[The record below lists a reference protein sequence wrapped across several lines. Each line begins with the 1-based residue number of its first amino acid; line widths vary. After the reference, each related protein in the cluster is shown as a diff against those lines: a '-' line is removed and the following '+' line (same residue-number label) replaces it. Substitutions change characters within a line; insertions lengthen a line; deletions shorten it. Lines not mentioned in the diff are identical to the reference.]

1 MEPASTLKEAAR
13 ILQPGGLFMVYDYD
27 TIPLCNRRAETAYQ
41 VLLAYIR
48 RMEDTHPAVRGTFRR
63 WDKDGHLSRIRDSGW
78 FPFSREL
85 VFAHTEDGSA
95 DRLLALALSQGG
107 VQALIRTAPQ
117 AVLPQLE
124 AFEKAV
130 RAALGDRPCP
140 MTFSYRLRLGIR
152 PDTAA
157 AT

>member
-1 MEPASTLKEAAR
+1 
-13 ILQPGGLFMVYDYD
+13 
-27 TIPLCNRRAETAYQ
+27 
-41 VLLAYIR
+41 
-48 RMEDTHPAVRGTFRR
+48 MEDTHPAVRGTFRR

-130 RAALGDRPCP
+130 PGRSGRSALPHDLQLPAAPGDPPGHGSRHIKSPL
-140 MTFSYRLRLGIR
+140 SYRLWKEARAAGDCLWGGLFSVR
-152 PDTAA
+152 KKPSGTAA
-157 AT
+157 NKKAA

>member
-1 MEPASTLKEAAR
+1 
-13 ILQPGGLFMVYDYD
+13 
-27 TIPLCNRRAETAYQ
+27 
-41 VLLAYIR
+41 
-48 RMEDTHPAVRGTFRR
+48 MEDTHPAVRGTFRR

-117 AVLPQLE
+117 AVLPS
-124 AFEKAV
+124 AGGV
-130 RAALGDRPCP
+130 RESGAGRSGRSAPAP

-152 PDTAA
+152 RTRQPPHKKSPVVPALERSA
-157 AT
+157 GGRGLLMGGLVSCPEEAVRNRGQ

>member
-1 MEPASTLKEAAR
+1 M
-13 ILQPGGLFMVYDYD
+13 
-27 TIPLCNRRAETAYQ
+27 
-41 VLLAYIR
+41 
-48 RMEDTHPAVRGTFRR
+48 
-63 WDKDGHLSRIRDSGW
+63 SRIRDSSW

-85 VFAHTEDGSA
+85 VFAHAEDGSA

-140 MTFSYRLRLGIR
+140 
-152 PDTAA
+152 
-157 AT
+157 